1 MGKLQLNL
9 LKEIN
14 MYLFGAS
21 GHGKVIIEI
30 VRSSIACE
38 KLKVIYDDNPM
49 LPTLMGIPV
58 FKTDAA
64 VIEAHDAKWII
75 SVGNNNIRK
84 QIAEKIKGEFMTAV
98 HPSAILSGSSSIG
111 GGTVVMANA
120 VVNSDARIG
129 RHCIVNSGA
138 IVEHDCV
145 LEDFVHVSPNAAL
158 AGGVYVGEGTHVGI
172 GACVIQGVRI
182 GKWCTIG
189 AGAVIIR
196 DVPDGATVV
205 GNPGRIIKQVDVSE

>member
-1 MGKLQLNL
+1 MGKLQQNL

-21 GHGKVIIEI
+21 GHGKVIIDI
-30 VRSSIACE
+30 VRTFVGTE
-38 KLKVIYDDNPM
+38 VLKAVYDDNPM

-58 FKTDAA
+58 YRTDDK
-64 VIEAHDAKWII
+64 VLEDREAKWII

-84 QIAEKIKGEFMTAV
+84 QSAEKIKGEFVAAV

-189 AGAVIIR
+189 AG
-196 DVPDGATVV
+196 
-205 GNPGRIIKQVDVSE
+205 